1 MLSMLSA
8 SQLFVASEQEPPVL
22 GDSLTSVPVRIGAAD
37 GRMSAY
43 LFSSEGLLRAWCIK
57 MGWPTFPVQLSGGE
71 LPVALPKGCWV
82 EIDPGTP
89 HHVIL
94 SPKQLERLAQP
105 AGQGVVADDAGFTSW
120 VPREQQAPVADSQQ
134 PAEMFPEPGL
144 AEQDASPVDSAVAA
158 KRRLFSRSNPTT
170 VFAAPT
176 LDKKTDLES
185 RPRTYTS
192 SNLKKVIKPSKP
204 EDEER

>member
-8 SQLFVASEQEPPVL
+8 SQLFVASEQQLPGVNR
-22 GDSLTSVPVRIGAAD
+22 SLAGVPVRIGTVD
-37 GRMSAY
+37 GRSSAY
-43 LFSSEGLLRAWCIK
+43 LFSSEGLLRAWCLK
-57 MGWPTFPVQLSGGE
+57 MGWPFFSVQLSGGE
-71 LPVALPKGCWV
+71 LPLALPKGCWV

-94 SPKQLERLAQP
+94 SPKQLERLGQP
-105 AGQGVVADDAGFTSW
+105 LEQGVVADDAGFISW
-120 VPREQQAPVADSQQ
+120 VPKEQQAPAAATQQ
-134 PAEMFPEPGL
+134 PAELFPEPE
-144 AEQDASPVDSAVAA
+144 AVQQPVQPADSSAA
-158 KRRLFSRSNPTT
+158 PKRRPFSRSNPTT

-192 SNLKKVIKPSKP
+192 SNLKKVIKTNKP
-204 EDEER
+204 EGENG